1 MKKFFYGFALSMVV
15 FIGASV
21 VTAGIVSPDLT
32 LSKADLKYSATSTE
46 SLILTESELIKIKEE
61 YNNTD
66 RIVEQL
72 RELNLTL
79 KKVEKLL
86 K

>member
-21 VTAGIVSPDLT
+21 VTAGIVYPDFTLT
-32 LSKADLKYSATSTE
+32 SADKYYVATSTVYG
-46 SLILTESELIKIKEE
+46 LLTESEIIKVKEE

-66 RIVEQL
+66 RIVE
-72 RELNLTL
+72 EL
-79 KKVEKLL
+79 KKIQYILQRK
-86 K
+86 